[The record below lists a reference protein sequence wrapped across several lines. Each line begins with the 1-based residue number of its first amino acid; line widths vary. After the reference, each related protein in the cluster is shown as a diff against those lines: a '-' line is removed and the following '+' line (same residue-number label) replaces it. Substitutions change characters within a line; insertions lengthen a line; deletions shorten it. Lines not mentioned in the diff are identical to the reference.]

1 MPPELVNLMGP
12 MGGGVAGAVAYAVV
26 KLIEIK
32 AGLPKLQADLD
43 AVRQLHAACDQN
55 VRQLQAQVAQLMAQL
70 AAHASALPP
79 APAPPKA

>member
-1 MPPELVNLMGP
+1 MPPELANLMGP
-12 MGGGVAGAVAYAVV
+12 MGGGLAGAVAYAVV

-55 VRQLQAQVAQLMAQL
+55 VRQLQAQVTQLIAQL
-70 AAHASALPP
+70 ATQASGRNSPLEP
-79 APAPPKA
+79 

>member
-1 MPPELVNLMGP
+1 MPPELANLMGP
-12 MGGGVAGAVAYAVV
+12 MGGGLAGAVAYAVV

-55 VRQLQAQVAQLMAQL
+55 VRQLQAQVAQLIAQI
-70 AAHASALPP
+70 ATQASGRNSPLEP
-79 APAPPKA
+79 

>member
-1 MPPELVNLMGP
+1 MPPELANLMGP
-12 MGGGVAGAVAYAVV
+12 MGGGLAGAVAYAVV

-55 VRQLQAQVAQLMAQL
+55 VRQLQTQVAQLIAQL
-70 AAHASALPP
+70 AAQASGRNPLEP
-79 APAPPKA
+79 

>member
-1 MPPELVNLMGP
+1 MPPELANLMGP
-12 MGGGVAGAVAYAVV
+12 MGGGLAGAVAYAVV

-55 VRQLQAQVAQLMAQL
+55 VRQLQAQVAQLIAQL
-70 AAHASALPP
+70 ATQASGRNSPLEP
-79 APAPPKA
+79 

>member
-1 MPPELVNLMGP
+1 MSMPPELANLMGP
-12 MGGGVAGAVAYAVV
+12 MGGGLAGAVAYAVV

-55 VRQLQAQVAQLMAQL
+55 VRQLQAQVAQLIAQL
-70 AAHASALPP
+70 ATQASGRNSPLEP
-79 APAPPKA
+79 

>member
-12 MGGGVAGAVAYAVV
+12 MGGGLAGAVAYVVV

-55 VRQLQAQVAQLMAQL
+55 VRQLQAQVAQLIAQI
-70 AAHASALPP
+70 ATQASGRSNPLEP
-79 APAPPKA
+79 

>member
-1 MPPELVNLMGP
+1 MSMPPELANLMGP
-12 MGGGVAGAVAYAVV
+12 MGGGLAGAVAYAVV

-55 VRQLQAQVAQLMAQL
+55 VRQLQAQVAQLIAQL
-70 AAHASALPP
+70 AAQSSGRNPLEP
-79 APAPPKA
+79 

>member
-1 MPPELVNLMGP
+1 MSPELVNLMGP

-55 VRQLQAQVAQLMAQL
+55 VKQLQAQVAQLITQL
-70 AAHASALPP
+70 AAHAPALPS
-79 APAPPKA
+79 APPKA

>member
-1 MPPELVNLMGP
+1 MPPELANLMGP
-12 MGGGVAGAVAYAVV
+12 MGGGLAGAVAYAVV

-55 VRQLQAQVAQLMAQL
+55 VRQLQAQVAQLIAQL
-70 AAHASALPP
+70 ATQASSRNNPLEP
-79 APAPPKA
+79 

>member
-1 MPPELVNLMGP
+1 MPPELANLMGP
-12 MGGGVAGAVAYAVV
+12 MGGGLAGAVAYAVV

-55 VRQLQAQVAQLMAQL
+55 VRQLQAQVAQLIAQL
-70 AAHASALPP
+70 AAQSSGRNSPLEP
-79 APAPPKA
+79 